1 MQAIVLLSG
10 GIDSMACIHFYL
22 NQGYCIEALF
32 CDYGQPASV
41 REMESAKTI
50 SKYYKMPLHIIRTT
64 DIKIPKSGEI
74 CGRNALLV
82 HQALCFG
89 GYGVYKIIL
98 GIHDGTG
105 YADCTQLFVDQMN
118 RVIDCYA
125 NGTIILEAPF
135 LKWHKKEIVTY
146 CQENKLPLEIT
157 YSCETGRTPPCG
169 CGASCLDRKEFLN
182 EHI

>member
-10 GIDSMACIHFYL
+10 GIDSLACIHFFL

-32 CDYGQPASV
+32 FDYGQP
-41 REMESAKTI
+41 ESAKTI
-50 SKYYKMPLHIIRTT
+50 SKYYKIPLHIIRTT

-169 CGASCLDRKEFLN
+169 CCASCLDRKEFLN

>member
-64 DIKIPKSGEI
+64 DIKIPKTVTKI
-74 CGRNALLV
+74 
-82 HQALCFG
+82 
-89 GYGVYKIIL
+89 GYGAFAGCTNLKYVKIPK
-98 GIHDGTG
+98 DKNYDT
-105 YADCTQLFVDQMN
+105 
-118 RVIDCYA
+118 
-125 NGTIILEAPF
+125 
-135 LKWHKKEIVTY
+135 KWKKT
-146 CQENKLPLEIT
+146 K
-157 YSCETGRTPPCG
+157 
-169 CGASCLDRKEFLN
+169 
-182 EHI
+182 

>member
-32 CDYGQPASV
+32 CYYWQPASV

-89 GYGVYKIIL
+89 GYGVYKIK
-98 GIHDGTG
+98 
-105 YADCTQLFVDQMN
+105 YQ
-118 RVIDCYA
+118 
-125 NGTIILEAPF
+125 
-135 LKWHKKEIVTY
+135 
-146 CQENKLPLEIT
+146 
-157 YSCETGRTPPCG
+157 
-169 CGASCLDRKEFLN
+169 
-182 EHI
+182 